1 MRLFRT
7 RVHIGKLFSNTPQ
20 RIGVPRQMNGGKVDM
35 EMHKTSI
42 AIATNSVVTE
52 MLALVVGAML
62 AGLAAATVAS
72 SLVVALT
79 VIGK

>member
-1 MRLFRT
+1 
-7 RVHIGKLFSNTPQ
+7 
-20 RIGVPRQMNGGKVDM
+20 M

-42 AIATNSVVTE
+42 AIPTNSVVTE
-52 MLALVVGAML
+52 MPALVVRAML

>member
-1 MRLFRT
+1 
-7 RVHIGKLFSNTPQ
+7 
-20 RIGVPRQMNGGKVDM
+20 M

-42 AIATNSVVTE
+42 PIATNSVVTE